1 MGKINID
8 PRWHKAQV
16 EAYKEVQPVY
26 ETYAEILYKILSAA
40 GDLYAPLCVV
50 QSRAKSIPSFAE
62 KAIRKAYKYKE
73 PLKQL
78 TDLCGARIITHF
90 QYQADRICRFIKDHF
105 EIDEAN
111 SLDVS
116 SRLRVS
122 EFGYLSVHY
131 IVTPRADSIFGVDVP
146 AEIKTK
152 KAEIQVRTYLQHT
165 WADIVHDRIYK
176 TPIQVPVKWKRQVY
190 SLAAMLE
197 TADKTFAD
205 ISESLDYYIH
215 NYGTMM
221 SEADLK
227 QEIEFVRTILDN
239 EIESNN
245 RPKHALRLAGL
256 YKSMA
261 DYENVIKTLEPF
273 KETKADCVDEIKVQY
288 GHAVCQFNRETP
300 ESDVYK
306 EGQNVM
312 ENVAR
317 SGETLVLDQA
327 YTDASIMDPDMLKRR
342 AEAFYLLGR
351 SYGRIAAAKGTA
363 RTLFFQAYQ
372 IDPSNPYYF
381 AAFAEFEIYCRS
393 DRNMITLLTPSIYK
407 TIKTC
412 REHIHMGIEQ
422 ARAYMT
428 IARLY
433 LMLEQV
439 DKSLAAYANAVD
451 LCISGRTCIPP
462 ILFDEEIKALMRLRS
477 AHSKNAEHFSWIEK
491 FILLAKVIAYGDK
504 DAKKQLKKQMLRKE
518 PFDNPVVIVA
528 GGAEGMP
535 KTRIAD
541 YQEILIHSLQ
551 NFKGTII
558 AGGTTSGIPG
568 LVSLATQAARRNNN
582 GDFALIGYLPK
593 SLPGDATADE
603 HYDQLVT
610 TGGIT
615 FSPEELIQ
623 YWIDLIMNDIRP
635 ADVLMLGINGGR
647 ISDLEYRLALA
658 LGARVGVV
666 ESSGRAATDLLLDED
681 WVEHPRL
688 LVIPHDPLSVWAFVN
703 QNHPST
709 LTPKQIDAAAKK
721 VHEYYLNR
729 KIEEKRTTD
738 PTMLP
743 YEKLDDDLK
752 RSNQNQVAFMQ
763 NVLHEVG
770 LGIRPSKTSVQYE
783 LDRDTLLRM
792 ATMEHARWVI
802 ERLRAGWK
810 YGPRKNI
817 EEKISPYL
825 VAWEALTP
833 EVQQWDVNA
842 VEKFPVILA
851 DAGYEIYEL

>member
-8 PRWHKAQV
+8 PQWHKAQV
-16 EAYKEVQPVY
+16 EAYKDIQPVY
-26 ETYAEILYKILSAA
+26 ESYAAVLYEILSTA
-40 GDLYAPLCVV
+40 GDRYASLCVV

-73 PLKQL
+73 PLIQL

-131 IVTPRADSIFGVDVP
+131 IVIPRAESILGVDIP
-146 AEIKTK
+146 PEIKTK

-205 ISESLDYYIH
+205 ISGSLDYYIH
-215 NYGTMM
+215 NYGAMM

-239 EIESNN
+239 EIKSDN

-261 DYENVIKTLEPF
+261 DYESVIRTLEPF
-273 KETKADCVDEIKVQY
+273 KESKADCADEIKVQY
-288 GHAVCQFNRETP
+288 GHAVCQHNRETP
-300 ESDVYK
+300 HGDVYK
-306 EGQNVM
+306 EGQHFM
-312 ENVAR
+312 ENVAQ
-317 SGETLVLDQA
+317 SGDAPEFDQA
-327 YTDASIMDPDMLKRR
+327 YTDASIMDPDTLKRR

-351 SYGRIAAAKGTA
+351 SYSRIAAAKGTA
-363 RTLFFQAYQ
+363 RELFFQAYQ

-407 TIKTC
+407 TVKTC

-439 DKSLAAYANAVD
+439 DKSLSAYAKAVD

-462 ILFDEEIKALMRLRS
+462 ILFDEEIKALVRLRS
-477 AHSKNAEHFSWIEK
+477 AHRKNAEHFSWIEK
-491 FILLAKVIAYGDK
+491 FILLAKVIAYSDK
-504 DAKKQLKKQMLRKE
+504 EAEKQLKKQILRKE
-518 PFDNPVVIVA
+518 SFDPPVVIVA

-535 KTRIAD
+535 KTKIGT
-541 YQEILIHSLQ
+541 YQKFLIRSLQ
-551 NFKGTII
+551 NFRGTII

-568 LVSLATQAARRNNN
+568 LVSLATQAARRNIN
-582 GDFALIGYLPK
+582 GDFELVGYLPK
-593 SLPGDATADE
+593 SLPGDATSDE

-610 TGGIT
+610 TSGTT

-623 YWIDLIMNDIRP
+623 YWIDLVMNDIRP
-635 ADVLMLGINGGR
+635 SDVLMLGINGGR

-681 WVEHPRL
+681 WADHPRL
-688 LVIPHDPLSVWAFVN
+688 MVIPHDALSVWAFVN
-703 QNHPST
+703 QNHPAT
-709 LTPKQIDAAAKK
+709 LSQRQIEAAAEK
-721 VHEYYLNR
+721 VHDYYRNR
-729 KIEEKRTTD
+729 KIEEKRTQD

-743 YEKLDDDLK
+743 YDKLDPDLQL
-752 RSNQNQVAFMQ
+752 SNQKQVAFMQ

-770 LGIRPSKTSVQYE
+770 LGIRPSAKPQLYE
-783 LDRDTLLRM
+783 PDKDTILRM
-792 ATMEHARWVI
+792 AEMEHARWVI
-802 ERLRAGWK
+802 ERLQSGWK

-817 EEKISPYL
+817 EQKISPYL
-825 VAWEALTP
+825 VPWEALTP

-851 DAGYEIYEL
+851 DAGYEIYKV